1 MDPNQPPATGSSSD
15 PVFIPPVANR
25 KAPGIMSPKKMI
37 IAIVALSL
45 AVILGVGMLL
55 MSRTTDPVDDV
66 ATLNA
71 QMQNLVTIS
80 TQARKSARNADV
92 AKASIDAATLL
103 IGDTSN
109 LATVTKGV
117 KVKASITASVKSEYD
132 PIIKDIKSAS
142 IDGRFDRVFVPI
154 FIDKVESVQRQ
165 AKIVHGKTAQPALKA
180 AVSTTYDHLT
190 AILATFKAIDVDSL

>member
-1 MDPNQPPATGSSSD
+1 MDPNQPPATGTSSD

-45 AVILGVGMLL
+45 AVILAVGMLL

-103 IGDTSN
+103 IGDASN
-109 LATVTKGV
+109 LATVTKG
-117 KVKASITASVKSEYD
+117 
-132 PIIKDIKSAS
+132 IKSAG

-180 AVSTTYDHLT
+180 AVSITYDHLT